1 MSSTKTPYTPKVI
14 EDKWAKVWDETKAF
28 KAEGI
33 DSSKPKVHV
42 LDMFPYPS
50 GEGLHIGH
58 AKVFTASD
66 VYARFKRMQGY
77 NVLHATGWD
86 AFGLP
91 AEQYALK
98 NKVHPKDTTKK
109 NTDTFRRQM
118 KLLGLSYDWDREIN
132 TTDPN
137 FYKWTQWIFLQ
148 LWNKGL
154 VKEVYEPINW
164 CPSCKTG
171 LANEDLEGN
180 ACERCGTIVEK
191 KPLRQFS
198 IEITKYAEKLLD
210 GLNDLDW
217 KESVKDLER
226 NWIGKS
232 EGAEIE
238 FQLKKSETPSRPE
251 YIDNVQPPKDG
262 LETTNRKGVMI
273 IIKHW
278 NEDKYLLNISEKYN
292 WKILFTGGI
301 EEGESVY
308 EAARREVLE
317 ETGFKD
323 IESVQKV
330 NFAHTDNFE
339 RVHKGDNA
347 RVEQTNVFV
356 KLASDSQ
363 VDRSAEESV
372 AHQLEWHTREEM
384 SELINRR
391 NHKFVF
397 DFATTGDYSDF
408 ENVFSGYKT
417 ENYFGINKTFT
428 VFTTRPDT
436 LFGCTYCVLAPENV
450 LVSEMLAGGQIENKE
465 EVEKY
470 IEEVKLKTEIERSA
484 EGREKTGVELKGV
497 KAVNPANNEEVP
509 IFIADYVLASY
520 GTGAIMAVP
529 AHDERDFEFA
539 KKYNLPIIEVVYPVY
554 GKANENSEWRSTVSA
569 FVRRQ
574 DGKFLALKWKQFD
587 WLSVPVGGIEDGE
600 SAQSAAEREVLEE
613 TGYKTTFVRLL
624 GGKVESHFFA
634 DNKKVW
640 RSRLD
645 QPVLLELCVQ
655 EQETV
660 SDEEKDRY
668 DSLWFDATELI
679 KKITHEY
686 NAVGLVRYV
695 IGNDLYTGSGK
706 LYNSNEFNG
715 MDSEEAKKAITEF
728 VGGKMVTK
736 YKLRDWVFARQ
747 RYWGEPFPLVHV
759 MEKNEIGE
767 EVKKIY
773 PVDESDLPVVLP
785 DVKDYEP
792 TGTGE
797 SPLANIEEWV
807 NVEGYITDEGTFK
820 LLPNEESTPDGKQVI
835 KARRETNTMPQWAGS
850 SWYWLRYMDPKNSER
865 FVGRGEEKY
874 WGQVDI
880 YLGGMEHATRHLIY
894 GRFWHRFL
902 YDIGEL
908 TTPEP
913 FKRLEAVGLVLGEG
927 GVKMSK
933 RLGNVIN
940 PDDVADQWGVDT
952 LRTYILFMG
961 PYHDSVAWNSK
972 NLIGPRRFLERVWAM
987 QYELCE
993 GELSK
998 ETNILLNQTIKKLTE
1013 DNEALRFN
1021 TGVSAIMILFNA
1033 LEKETVSRETYLTF
1047 LKLLAPY
1054 APFMTEEIWQS
1065 LRQEG
1070 SIHHALWPTF
1080 DSAQLES
1087 ASVTVA
1093 VQYNGRVRD
1102 TVEVS
1107 NNATQ
1112 AEVEQAV
1119 RESASFAKW
1128 VGEQEIKKVIFVP
1141 NKIINLIV

>member
-1 MSSTKTPYTPKVI
+1 MSSTKTPYTPKAI
-14 EDKWAKVWDETKAF
+14 EGKWAKVWDETKAF

-33 DSSKPKVHV
+33 DSSRPKVHV

-132 TTDPN
+132 TTDSK

-180 ACERCGTIVEK
+180 VCERCGTIVEK
-191 KPLRQFS
+191 RPLRQFS

-217 KESVKDLER
+217 KENVKDLER

-238 FQLKKSETPSRPE
+238 FQFKKAGTPLRPE
-251 YIDNVQPPKDG
+251 YTDDVQSPKDG
-262 LETTNRKGVMI
+262 LKTTNRKGVMI
-273 IIKHW
+273 LIKHW
-278 NEDKYLLNISEKYN
+278 GEDKYLLNISEKYN

-317 ETGFKD
+317 ETGYSD
-323 IESVQKV
+323 IKSIAKI

-347 RVEQTNVFV
+347 RVEQTNILVE
-356 KLASDSQ
+356 LASGEQ
-363 VDRSAEESV
+363 VARDAEESA
-372 AHQLEWHTREEM
+372 AHKLEWHTREEM
-384 SELINRR
+384 SQIINRR

-397 DFATTGDYSDF
+397 DFATTGEYSNF
-408 ENVFSGYKT
+408 ENVFSGYKA
-417 ENYFGINKTFT
+417 EDYFAVNKSFT
-428 VFTTRPDT
+428 IFTTRPDT
-436 LFGCTYCVLAPENV
+436 LFGCTYCVMAPEHA
-450 LVSEMLAGGQIENKE
+450 LVSEMLTSGQIENKA

-509 IFIADYVLASY
+509 IFIADYVLATY

-539 KKYNLPIIEVVYPVY
+539 KKYNICVKPVVLASDKAYSFIMGTDEINEMDLQNLGCEILEKTKDGFFKVSFPFSIIEDYKKFIVDRMTPGFWNEFSHHNGFCFIFKHKDGSIEEFELNPENNNKIDEYGMTFNGEKPKDIPENVYSWLAKNSLYKTILCSANY
-554 GKANENSEWRSTVSA
+554 GMLINS
-569 FVRRQ
+569 
-574 DGKFLALKWKQFD
+574 GKF
-587 WLSVPVGGIEDGE
+587 DGME
-600 SAQSAAEREVLEE
+600 
-613 TGYKTTFVRLL
+613 
-624 GGKVESHFFA
+624 
-634 DNKKVW
+634 
-640 RSRLD
+640 
-645 QPVLLELCVQ
+645 
-655 EQETV
+655 
-660 SDEEKDRY
+660 
-668 DSLWFDATELI
+668 
-679 KKITHEY
+679 
-686 NAVGLVRYV
+686 
-695 IGNDLYTGSGK
+695 
-706 LYNSNEFNG
+706 
-715 MDSEEAKKAITEF
+715 SEEAKKAITDF
-728 VGGKMVTK
+728 VRGKMVTK

-747 RYWGEPFPLVHV
+747 RYWGEPFPLVHIHDGV
-759 MEKNEIGE
+759 GNKNI
-767 EVKKIY
+767 V

-807 NVEGYITDEGTFK
+807 NVEGYITDKGTFK
-820 LLPNEESTPDGKQVI
+820 LLSDGESAPTGKVVV
-835 KARRETNTMPQWAGS
+835 KAKRETNTMPQWAGS
-850 SWYWLRYMDPKNSER
+850 SWYWLRYMDPTNSER
-865 FVGRGEEKY
+865 FVGRDEEKY

-972 NLIGPRRFLERVWAM
+972 NLIGPRRFIERVWSM
-987 QYELCE
+987 QYELGE

-998 ETNILLNQTIKKLTE
+998 EADILLNQTIKKLTE

-1021 TGVSAIMILFNA
+1021 TGVSALMILFNA
-1033 LEKETVSRETYLTF
+1033 LEKETVSKENYLTF

-1054 APFMTEEIWQS
+1054 APFMAEEIWQILGQS
-1065 LRQEG
+1065 E
-1070 SIHHALWPTF
+1070 SIHHSSWPTF
-1080 DSAQLES
+1080 DLSKLES
-1087 ASVTVA
+1087 ANVTIA
-1093 VQYNGRVRD
+1093 VQYNGKVRE
-1102 TVEVS
+1102 TIQAP

-1112 AEVEQAV
+1112 EEVERLV
-1119 RESASFAKW
+1119 KSSVSYTKW
-1128 VGEQEIKKVIFVP
+1128 VGDKEVKKVIFVP